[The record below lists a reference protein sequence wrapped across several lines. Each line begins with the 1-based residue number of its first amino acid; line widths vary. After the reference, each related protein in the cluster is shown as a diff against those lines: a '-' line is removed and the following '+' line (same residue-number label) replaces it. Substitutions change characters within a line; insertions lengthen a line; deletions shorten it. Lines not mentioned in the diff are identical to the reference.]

1 MGWYCY
7 TVISCGVNEKEVA
20 ERVAKKHLERQ
31 DLHHIVNG
39 FLNHVAEGKA
49 YACSHKGSTITY
61 GAVGNG
67 VMIDTVAE
75 ELLPFFDDLWDEGDG
90 GLFDFDHAVIMVN
103 QEQSCKTDIYEI
115 VSKSHTDERECTHGV
130 NFSGQRVRKYEGNW
144 SWHQM

>member
-7 TVISCGVNEKEVA
+7 TVISCGVNEAKVA
-20 ERVAKKHLERQ
+20 EDTAKKHLERK
-31 DLHHIVNG
+31 DLHHIVRG
-39 FLNHVAEGKA
+39 FLTHVADGKA

-75 ELLPFFDDLWDEGDG
+75 ELLPFFDDLWNCGDG
-90 GLFDFDHAVIMVN
+90 GLFDFDHAIILVN
-103 QEQSCKTDIYEI
+103 QEQSCRTEVVEI
-115 VSKSHTDERECTHGV
+115 VCETHTDDPECMHQVDMKGK
-130 NFSGQRVRKYEGNW
+130 RIRKYEAPW